1 MKFPVQTLAKGM
13 LLMIL
18 ISTILS
24 FRAIPVSASTAQL
37 SAIPSTS
44 PVTVPNQFYVDINVT
59 GVTDLFSWQI
69 KLYYNPTALLWTNV
83 TFPPGYVFYG
93 KPVSIGGPNNETD
106 SDGTFILL
114 TVALQGDVARFN
126 GDGILCRIY
135 FGAQAAGTS
144 ALNFSRPYDDWTY
157 LQNYDLIT
165 ILAELVD
172 GSVTTQGADTRA
184 PTEISIYVD
193 KSSLV
198 TGDSVN
204 ISGAINVTVPNDT
217 PVYIE
222 YWTGIT
228 WHSLATTNTTNN
240 SYEYIWMPSEGG
252 TQKIRAKWGGDAVY
266 YKPATSEEKI
276 ITVIVSEA
284 WLKIQPN
291 IKVLFK
297 DNPKPLPTAPFNLN
311 VTIENVTDL
320 YRWKFKLN
328 FDPVILEALNA
339 TIPTDNVFGADHE
352 FDYLI
357 DNVQGSIQV
366 NANSTAPT
374 GGFNGTGIL
383 CQVTFRSIGYSGLK
397 DDLSYAETLLRF
409 DRTATNLKNSTDT
422 TIYVNYEEEYGC
434 WLGIYSARK
443 AVSGITLE
451 APAEVKIGSVVNFT
465 GQVTPTGVGTHV
477 NVTLRN
483 STSSGGAQQV
493 LAVSETDNESR
504 FTFSWNA
511 DTLGTY
517 YFNASWAGDEVNDG
531 ASAAKTVHVVE
542 EITPEAGTDYT
553 LYIVIGAV
561 VVAVVVAIVV
571 YLKKFRHT
579 RGKLD

>member
-1 MKFPVQTLAKGM
+1 
-13 LLMIL
+13 MIL

-37 SAIPSTS
+37 SAIPSAS

-59 GVTDLFSWQI
+59 KVTDLYAWQI
-69 KLYYNPTALLWTNV
+69 KLYYNPTLLRWINATL
-83 TFPPGYVFYG
+83 PPGHVFDG
-93 KPVSIGGPNNETD
+93 KPVSMGGPNNATD
-106 SDGTFILL
+106 ADGTFILFF
-114 TVALQGDVARFN
+114 VGLQGEAARFN
-126 GDGILCRIY
+126 GNGILCKIY
-135 FGAQAAGTS
+135 FEAQAAGTS
-144 ALNFSRPYDDWTY
+144 ALNFSKPYGDDTFM
-157 LQNYDLIT
+157 LNYDLLPIPADVADSS
-165 ILAELVD
+165 I
-172 GSVTTQGADTRA
+172 TTQGADTRA

-204 ISGAINVTVPNDT
+204 ISGAINVTVPDGT
-217 PVYIE
+217 SVYIE
-222 YWTGIT
+222 CWTVVT
-228 WHSLATTNTTNN
+228 WRSLVTTYTTSS

-252 TQKIRAKWGGDAVY
+252 TQRIRARWGGDAVY

-291 IKVLFK
+291 SKVLFK

-328 FDPVILEALNA
+328 FDPAILEALNA
-339 TIPTDNVFGADHE
+339 TIPTNNVFGADHE

-374 GGFNGTGIL
+374 GGFNGAGIL
-383 CQVTFRSIGYSGLK
+383 CQVTFRSIGYSGLE

-422 TIYVNYEEEYGC
+422 TIYVNYEEEYDC
-434 WLGIYSARK
+434 RLEIYSARK

-465 GQVTPTGVGTHV
+465 GQITPTGVGTHV
-477 NVTLRN
+477 NVTLRYSN
-483 STSSGGAQQV
+483 SSGGAQQV

-531 ASAAKTVHVVE
+531 ASATKTVHVVE

-553 LYIVIGAV
+553 LHMVIGVV

-579 RGKLD
+579 

>member
-1 MKFPVQTLAKGM
+1 MKLPVQTLAKGM

-83 TFPPGYVFYG
+83 TLPPGHVFDG
-93 KPVSIGGPNNETD
+93 KPMSIGGPNNETD
-106 SDGTFILL
+106 SDGTYILFL
-114 TVALQGDVARFN
+114 VSLQGEVARFD
-126 GDGILCRIY
+126 GSGILCRIY

-157 LQNYDLIT
+157 LLNYDLST
-165 ILAELVD
+165 IPAELVD

-204 ISGAINVTVPNDT
+204 ISGAINVTVPNGT

-228 WHSLATTNTTNN
+228 WHSLATTDTTNS

-266 YKPATSEEKI
+266 YKPATSEERI
-276 ITVIVSEA
+276 ITVIVPEA

-291 IKVLFK
+291 NMELFK
-297 DNPKPLPTAPFNLN
+297 SSPTPLPTAPFNLN

-320 YRWKFKLN
+320 YRWKFNLN
-328 FDPVILEALNA
+328 FDPAILEAINA
-339 TIPTDNVFGADHE
+339 TVPTNNVFGADHE

-366 NANSTAPT
+366 SANSTAT
-374 GGFNGTGIL
+374 AGGFNGTGIL
-383 CQVTFRSIGYSGLK
+383 CQVEFRSIRYAVLK
-397 DDLSYAETLLRF
+397 NNQPYAQTFLRF
-409 DRTATNLKNSTDT
+409 DKTATDLKNSTEAV
-422 TIYVNYEEEYGC
+422 IYVNYVEDYDCRLE
-434 WLGIYSARK
+434 IYSSWKRI
-443 AVSGITLE
+443 SYITLQ
-451 APAEVKIGSVVNFT
+451 AATQVLVGSIVNFT
-465 GQVTPTGVGTHV
+465 GQITPTGVGEHI
-477 NVTLRN
+477 NVTLRY
-483 STSSGGAQQV
+483 STSAGGAQQA

-531 ASAAKTVHVVE
+531 ASATKIVHVVE

-553 LYIVIGAV
+553 LYIVIGVV

-571 YLKKFRHT
+571 YLKKFRHS
-579 RGKLD
+579 